1 MMRKMM
7 LFKLA
12 CAACRVRNIR
22 ADSNNLP
29 RARVGKGA
37 DELDCE
43 RQRKECGYLQGVV
56 AAVRGRR
63 VLLLRCSISTATPKL
78 P

>member
-56 AAVRGRR
+56 AAFEGGEYYFAVFDFDRD
-63 VLLLRCSISTATPKL
+63 AEL